1 MPRELNPLMPD
12 AVYMDD
18 DNIIILDAKYYDKVS
33 LPTNDDITKQ
43 FAYMRKAYGYYGVGY
58 EYRNIFVLPTDDNYH
73 YSNRE
78 AVFDMDPHI
87 TRSEDLV
94 PIEVMYLNVT
104 EVIKNYISSVNISA
118 FVL

>member
-1 MPRELNPLMPD
+1 
-12 AVYMDD
+12 
-18 DNIIILDAKYYDKVS
+18 
-33 LPTNDDITKQ
+33 
-43 FAYMRKAYGYYGVGY
+43 MRKAYGYYGGGY
-58 EYRNIFVLPTDDNYH
+58 GYRNIFVLPTDDNYH

-104 EVIKNYISSVNISA
+104 EVIKNYISSVNISTS
-118 FVL
+118 VL